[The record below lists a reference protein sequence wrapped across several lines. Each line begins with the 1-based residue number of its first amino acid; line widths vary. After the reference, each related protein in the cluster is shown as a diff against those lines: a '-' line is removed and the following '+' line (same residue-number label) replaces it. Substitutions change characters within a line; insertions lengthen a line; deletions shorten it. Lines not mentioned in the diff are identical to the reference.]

1 MELHEA
7 LAQISAIRTHIART
21 ETFRG
26 YRSATVGFSGLLA
39 LAGAA
44 VQASWVPNPAAD
56 IRAYLILWVGI
67 AGVCLVVVATE
78 LGWRC
83 YVATSPLTREIT
95 WLAVKQ
101 FLPCIAAGGLLTCAM
116 VRFAEEGLWMLPG
129 LWAMLFSLGIF
140 ASCRLLPKA
149 TFWSGV
155 YYLVAGVAALAFAQG
170 DAAFSPWAM
179 AGTFG
184 LGQLLTA
191 GILYYTLERPHA
203 EP

>member
-26 YRSATVGFSGLLA
+26 YRSVTVGFSGLLA
-39 LAGAA
+39 LAGAG
-44 VQASWVPNPAAD
+44 VQAAWIPNPAAH
-56 IRAYLILWVGI
+56 IGAYLVLWVGI
-67 AGVCLVVVATE
+67 AVICLTVVGAE

-83 YVATSPLTREIT
+83 YLARSPLKRQIT

-101 FLPCIAAGGLLTCAM
+101 FLPCIAVGALLTCAL
-116 VRFAEEGLWMLPG
+116 VRFAPESLWMLPG
-129 LWAMLFSLGIF
+129 LWAMLFGLGVF

-155 YYLVAGVAALAFAQG
+155 YYLVAGVGALAFAREA
-170 DAAFSPWAM
+170 AAFSPWAM

-184 LGQLLTA
+184 VGQLVTA
-191 GILYYTLERPHA
+191 GILYFTLERHDV